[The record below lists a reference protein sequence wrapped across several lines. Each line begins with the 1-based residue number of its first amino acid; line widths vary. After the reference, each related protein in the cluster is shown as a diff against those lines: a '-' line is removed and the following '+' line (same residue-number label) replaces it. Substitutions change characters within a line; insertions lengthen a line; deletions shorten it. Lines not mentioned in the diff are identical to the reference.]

1 MPGLGANERTV
12 VRLLYATV
20 RQRKIHVKNPVT
32 VIRNGVGVDDLVL
45 EMDDEWAALDRIV
58 CVFELKHDEGTVTKE
73 MLHTFGQTVQVP
85 WECLV
90 YTGLLSVSVTGYD
103 GNGAKVM
110 TTMAPDSFWTVV
122 QNGTMSADA
131 SVAPTPDLYAQ
142 ILAVTGQAQD
152 AAAAADRIREQLL
165 EDRDNGLF
173 DGISPTVEI
182 GTVTTTAPGGEAQVV
197 NVGTAQNVKLN
208 FVLPRGKTGDQG
220 KQGVQ
225 GTPGIQGRPGGYYI
239 PFLRG
244 TDLDWSPSD
253 PSMPSVGGVNW
264 RVVGKDGK
272 PGRDGAVYVP
282 SIVDGV
288 LDWSVLDPDPNI
300 YYPVPLPANVVGPKG
315 DKGVGITN
323 ISSTIIGNVAFAV
336 ITTDDNVYTI
346 PFGIPRLLRELDDF
360 PSTFDIPVG
369 YALCIGDNNNFVW
382 LPRNTGGGGSGE
394 AGEDGGYYK
403 PSVSSSGLLSWTA
416 SKSGM
421 PSVASVNIKGADG
434 KTPVR
439 GTDYWTAADIA
450 QIKGYVDEAILGG
463 AW

>member
-1 MPGLGANERTV
+1 MPGLDTNERTV
-12 VRLLYATV
+12 VWLLYATV

-73 MLHTFGQTVQVP
+73 MLHSFGQTVQVP

-103 GNGAKVM
+103 GSGAKVM

-142 ILAVTGQAQD
+142 ILAVTGQAQE

-165 EDRDNGLF
+165 EDRDNGAF

-182 GTVTTTAPGGEAQVV
+182 GTVSTTAPGGDAQVV
-197 NVGTAQNVKLN
+197 NVGTAQAVKLN
-208 FVLPRGKTGDQG
+208 FVLPQGRTGEQG
-220 KQGVQ
+220 KQGIQ
-225 GTPGIQGRPGGYYI
+225 GNPGIQGRPGGYYI

-244 TDLDWSPSD
+244 TDLEWEPSD

-282 SIVDGV
+282 NIVDGV

-300 YYPVPLPANVVGPKG
+300 YYPFPAPANVVGPKG
-315 DKGVGITN
+315 DKGVGIVKIDT
-323 ISSTIIGNVAFAV
+323 SMIGNTLVV
-336 ITTDDNVYTI
+336 NIYTDDNVYSF
-346 PFGIPRLLRELDDF
+346 PVLPAQRLTELDDF
-360 PSTFDIPVG
+360 PLISEGAPG
-369 YALCIGDNNNFVW
+369 YALCIGENNSFVW

-421 PSVASVNIKGADG
+421 PSVASANIKGADG

-450 QIKGYVDEAILGG
+450 QIKGYVDDAILGG